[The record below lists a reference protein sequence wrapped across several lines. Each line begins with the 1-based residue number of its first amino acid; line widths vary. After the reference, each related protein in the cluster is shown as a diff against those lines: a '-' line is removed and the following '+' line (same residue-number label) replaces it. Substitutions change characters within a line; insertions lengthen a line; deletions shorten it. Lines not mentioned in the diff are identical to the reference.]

1 MKDHA
6 PVASPNDDLDPLDAS
21 MTDAN
26 AMQAFRPPIHFYM
39 TAYNFAKV
47 DVGNIIM
54 KTNF

>member
-6 PVASPNDDLDPLDAS
+6 NDDLDPLDTS

-26 AMQAFRPPIHFYM
+26 AMQAFRLPIHVYM